1 MTNNINSQLLSLQVI
16 RNFNKNPDAYSSG
29 ITGSVFLLME
39 RNYAAADTRLRAV
52 VARERKM
59 PQVLMEARKNL
70 TNPPRIFTEI
80 ALEQID
86 GLVAFFSSGVHKRWQ
101 PRAVVGT
108 ASSDL

>member
-1 MTNNINSQLLSLQVI
+1 
-16 RNFNKNPDAYSSG
+16 
-29 ITGSVFLLME
+29 ME
-39 RNYAAADTRLRAV
+39 RNYAPADTRLRAD

-86 GLVAFFSSGVHKRWQ
+86 GLVAFFSPDMHKRWWLW
-101 PRAVVGT
+101 PSGRICG
-108 ASSDL
+108 SDLKDP